1 MEITLENNKIEK
13 LRREKVGKPLLWI
26 ALISIIMFF
35 AGLTS
40 AVVVRMSDGNW
51 MNFEMPQMFLYS
63 SIIIFLSSISMHY
76 SLVLAKKDRAEMVK
90 IPSLITLGLG
100 ILFII
105 TQILGYRELIS
116 EGIYF
121 TGPGHNDSASYVYLI
136 SAVHLLHLLGG
147 MIALAIVVF
156 HAIKASY
163 NSKNLLGL
171 QLCST
176 YWHFLGGLWIYLYV
190 FFSVVI

>member
-1 MEITLENNKIEK
+1 MEVTLENNNFEK

-51 MNFEMPQMFLYS
+51 MQFEMPRMFLYS
-63 SIIIFLSSISMHY
+63 SIIIFISSISMHFA
-76 SLVLAKKDRAEMVK
+76 LMLAKRDRSEMVK
-90 IPSLITLGLG
+90 IPSIITLGLG
-100 ILFII
+100 LLFTI
-105 TQILGYRELIS
+105 TQILGYGELIA

-121 TGPGHNDSASYVYLI
+121 TGPGHNDSASYVYVI
-136 SAVHLLHLLGG
+136 SAVHLLHLIGG
-147 MIALAIVVF
+147 MVALSIVVF
-156 HAIKASY
+156 HALKASY

-176 YWHFLGGLWIYLYV
+176 YWHFLGALWIYLYV